1 MFSAWSLVMSMP
13 ARIEAM
19 DRPAIYPSRRPS
31 MWLSEENIFWED
43 IRMRI
48 EPDRMGFCQTLVRLS
63 LDVNEL
69 HRNHAP
75 QIAAGSTLDD
85 QPTRCLDPDVPQ
97 TSWYVV
103 GGLFACRIPTQ
114 PCMSSRRRLATLRIS
129 RSGNRQETP
138 LVSIRSV
145 NDWTILMSAVLS
157 LLEKF
162 YISGSFFSLSAH
174 GLREARPYPKVCRVL
189 DK

>member
-145 NDWTILMSAVLS
+145 NEYQDP
-157 LLEKF
+157 
-162 YISGSFFSLSAH
+162 FSLSQHMGCGKRDLIQRFVAS
-174 GLREARPYPKVCRVL
+174 LISDEKVGIGSAL
-189 DK
+189 F